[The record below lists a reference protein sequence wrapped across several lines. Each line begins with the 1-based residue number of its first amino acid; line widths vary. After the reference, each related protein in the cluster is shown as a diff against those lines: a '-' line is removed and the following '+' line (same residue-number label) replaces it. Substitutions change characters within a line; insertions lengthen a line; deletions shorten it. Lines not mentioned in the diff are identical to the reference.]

1 MWKNFLSKI
10 FILVL
15 LSAVVREV
23 LEEVRGRRSVVKG
36 LIAGGVAVI
45 VGATDR
51 HLDSAIAERTEKAR
65 THLNNA
71 CDHLNRNYDRFS
83 AYDLATPSGVY
94 ELETAPIRQ
103 NLDQAKQERDR
114 ALELDGFIGLNRDVR
129 TAIDDLSI
137 FIDIQETMY
146 YMFAISGSV
155 DEDILYDEQIGRTL
169 TAVMEQE
176 DSNQLSPNPAARPP
190 DAPFDSGRYRDVLSD
205 VRNPDGELTAQLSHS
220 VPELLDIAENGLAIL
235 SGLDLLHRQLVA
247 HLELPNLDRAILE
260 IDQWHSQA
268 NYIDTS
274 AYQTGLQELRAYSL
288 GFDFDRSIPEEIRG
302 LTLADRSITASEV
315 EQSAVAYQHAASVFE
330 QSVSAWEEGRTET
343 SNKLWSDGLTAMH
356 KATHQSPFR
365 R

>member
-1 MWKNFLSKI
+1 MEKLSLKD

-15 LSAVVREV
+15 LGAIVREV

-36 LIAGGVAVI
+36 LIAGGIAVI

-51 HLDSAIAERTEKAR
+51 HLDSATAERTEKAL

-71 CDHLNRNYDRFS
+71 CNHLNWNYERFS

-94 ELETAPIRQ
+94 ELETAPIRE

-114 ALELDGFIGLNRDVR
+114 ALELDGFIGLDGDVR

-137 FIDIQETMY
+137 FIDLQETMHS
-146 YMFAISGSV
+146 MFAISGSV
-155 DEDILYDEQIGRTL
+155 DEDVLYDEQIERTL

-176 DSNQLSPNPAARPP
+176 DSNQLSPNPAARPS

-205 VRNPDGELTAQLSHS
+205 VRIPDGELTGQLSHS
-220 VPELLDIAENGLAIL
+220 VPELLDIAQNGLSIL

-260 IDQWHSQA
+260 IDQWHSQT
-268 NYIDTS
+268 NYSETS
-274 AYQTGLQELRAYSL
+274 AHQTGLQDLRAYSL
-288 GFDFDRSIPEEIRG
+288 DFDFDRSLPEEIRD
-302 LTLADRSITASEV
+302 LTLASRSITASEV

-330 QSVSAWEEGRTET
+330 QSVTAWEEGRTDR
-343 SNKLWSDGLTAMH
+343 SNELWSDGLTAMY